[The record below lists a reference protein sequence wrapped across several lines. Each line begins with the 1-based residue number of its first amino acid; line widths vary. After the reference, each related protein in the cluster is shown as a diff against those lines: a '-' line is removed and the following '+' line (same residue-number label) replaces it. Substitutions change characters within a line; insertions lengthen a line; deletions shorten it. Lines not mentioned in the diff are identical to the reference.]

1 MALALAVAGCARS
14 HPSRNLLL
22 ITLDTVRADRLGAYG
37 YAAAST
43 PNLDG
48 LAARGVRFA
57 EAQAAAPLTLP
68 SHATILTGQ
77 LPPRHG
83 LRQNGAPLAGPGLA
97 TLAGHL
103 AAAGYRTGAFVGSFV
118 LDRRFGLAEGF
129 EVYDDEVER
138 DVSGTPGLEAE
149 RPGREVVDRARAWL
163 AEDDGRPFFT
173 WVHLYDAHAPYAPPE
188 PFASAHAGRPYDGEI
203 AAMDAEVG
211 RLLEQLETV
220 NLTGQTVIAVA
231 GDHGEAL
238 GEHGEPTHGVLLY
251 EASLRVPLILSA
263 PNLLPASW
271 VIEEPVGL
279 ADLAPTL
286 ATLAGHP
293 WPAER
298 AGRDLA
304 ANLQAREAPPR
315 TDLYAETLYPTLFGW
330 SDLASLRRG
339 GRKAI
344 AAPHPE
350 LYDLGRDPA
359 ELANLWR
366 VGEGGDLLARLEE
379 LRLEAAPAVATGAL
393 DEETRAKLESLGYV
407 APGAV
412 TSGPDLPP
420 GGSAGG
426 TRLGAVPRRAA
437 TGSSPRRPSTG
448 SPPPPG
454 AVDPPADPK
463 DRITLFRELETA
475 RQEMGEGHLD
485 AAVAR
490 LQAIV
495 GEDPA
500 NPVFR
505 GTLAEARRR
514 QGDRE
519 EAIDLYRTA
528 VAANPSDTEAW
539 YNLAVT
545 LQEAGRPG
553 EAIVALT
560 EVLRRAPAKP
570 EAVNALG
577 VALSLTGKL
586 DEARNAFAR
595 ATELDPENAKAW
607 NNLGNVE
614 RDRGRLAEAEVAYR
628 RATEIAPDYP
638 DPWNGLGT
646 LAVQAKRPTDA
657 LPLFDRALALGP
669 QLHEVLL
676 NRAIALEL
684 AGDGAAAATGYRAF
698 LAATAGAGA
707 GSFAA
712 QREAAAKLLAR
723 LDSRS

>member
-1 MALALAVAGCARS
+1 M
-14 HPSRNLLL
+14 
-22 ITLDTVRADRLGAYG
+22 RADRLGAYG
-37 YAAAST
+37 YAAATT
-43 PNLDG
+43 PNLDR
-48 LAARGVRFA
+48 LAAVGVRFA
-57 EAQAAAPLTLP
+57 QAQAAAPLTLP

-83 LRQNGAPLAGPGLA
+83 MRQNGAPLAGPGLA

-163 AEDDGRPFFT
+163 AEETGGRPFFA
-173 WVHLYDAHAPYAPPE
+173 WVHLYDAHAPYEPPE
-188 PFASAHAGRPYDGEI
+188 PFATAHPGRPYDGEV
-203 AAMDAEVG
+203 AAVDAEVG
-211 RLLEQLETV
+211 RLLEQLQTLH
-220 NLTGQTVIAVA
+220 LTEQTVIAIA

-263 PNLLPASW
+263 PRLLPAGW
-271 VIEEPVGL
+271 VVEEPVGL
-279 ADLAPTL
+279 TDLAPTL
-286 ATLAGHP
+286 AALAGHP
-293 WPAER
+293 WPGER
-298 AGRDLA
+298 EGRDLSRA
-304 ANLQAREAPPR
+304 LRARQDPPR
-315 TDLYAETLYPTLFGW
+315 SDLYAETLYPTLFGW

-339 GRKAI
+339 ERKAI

-350 LYDLGRDPA
+350 LYDLGRDPS

-366 VGEGGDLLARLEE
+366 KGEGGDLLARLEE
-379 LRLEAAPAVATGAL
+379 LHREAAPAVATGSL

-407 APGAV
+407 APSVTPTGGGEEPVEGA
-412 TSGPDLPP
+412 
-420 GGSAGG
+420 
-426 TRLGAVPRRAA
+426 
-437 TGSSPRRPSTG
+437 
-448 SPPPPG
+448 
-454 AVDPPADPK
+454 ADPK
-463 DRITLFRELETA
+463 DRIALFRELETA
-475 RQEMGEGHLD
+475 RQEMGEGRLD
-485 AAVAR
+485 DAVER
-490 LQAIV
+490 LAPIV
-495 GEDPA
+495 EADPA

-519 EAIDLYRTA
+519 EAIALYRQA
-528 VAANPSDTEAW
+528 VADNPADSEGW

-577 VALSLTGKL
+577 IALSLTGKL

-614 RDRGRLAEAEVAYR
+614 RDRGRLAEAETAYR

-638 DPWNGLGT
+638 DPWNGRGT
-646 LAVQAKRPTDA
+646 LAVEAKRPADA

-684 AGDGAAAATGYRAF
+684 AGDSAAAASGYRAF
-698 LAATAGAGA
+698 LAAPAGAEA
-707 GSFAA
+707 ISFAA